1 MVTGAGILERKLA
14 EDTNLLGL
22 VRSLAAY
29 RRVEVLVQHLKP
41 QSSIG
46 AVPVQERS
54 SSSHSHS
61 NSDLMLV
68 PLPGTFEHD
77 QWQNVLAASLPQ
89 SPALSDILR
98 TWREGFSAGDSRLS
112 RALRRV
118 RVIAAH
124 LAPMTQRLA
133 LEI

>member
-46 AVPVQERS
+46 ALPVQERG
-54 SSSHSHS
+54 SSSHSH
-61 NSDLMLV
+61 SDLMLV

-89 SPALSDILR
+89 SPALNDILR